1 MSAISRKQDAEV
13 LTLEINRPEKMNAL
27 TRAMYAELAEALKSA
42 SEDFSIRTLVIC
54 GAGENFCA
62 GNDIFDFMSDPP
74 SGADSEVFQFLN
86 ELQNFPK
93 PIVAVV
99 QGNAV
104 GIGTTMLLHCDVV
117 YATTTAKFS
126 MPFVTLGLVPE
137 AGSSYLFPQLVGY
150 QRAAKIFLSGESFSA
165 HEAKEMGLVLEVSD
179 QASEIAVAMAK
190 KIASQPPTSV
200 INTKALLK
208 SRSHDAVSA
217 VMKVEGELFRLALQS
232 EEAMQAFMKFQEKR
246 ERK

>member
-1 MSAISRKQDAEV
+1 MSAISRRQDAEV
-13 LTLEINRPEKMNAL
+13 LTLEINRPEKMNSL

-42 SEDFSIRTLVIC
+42 SGDFSIRTLVIC
-54 GAGENFCA
+54 GAGENFSA

-179 QASEIAVAMAK
+179 QAGEIAMAMAK
-190 KIASQPPTSV
+190 KIAAQPPTSV

-208 SRSHDAVSA
+208 SRSQDAVSA

>member
-179 QASEIAVAMAK
+179 QASELSLIH
-190 KIASQPPTSV
+190 I
-200 INTKALLK
+200 
-208 SRSHDAVSA
+208 
-217 VMKVEGELFRLALQS
+217 
-232 EEAMQAFMKFQEKR
+232 
-246 ERK
+246 